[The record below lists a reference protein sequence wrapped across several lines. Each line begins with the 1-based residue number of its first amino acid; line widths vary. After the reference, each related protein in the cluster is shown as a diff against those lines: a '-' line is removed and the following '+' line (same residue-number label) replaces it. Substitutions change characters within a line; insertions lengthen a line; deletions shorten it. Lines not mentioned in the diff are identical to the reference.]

1 MNTTIQKKGISL
13 LLAVVMCL
21 ASFLGIGATTAY
33 AMYRATVLSKP
44 YRPKTA
50 VKFRSITSCP
60 EFSP

>member
-21 ASFLGIGATTAY
+21 ASFLGIGAT
-33 AMYRATVLSKP
+33 VLSKP